1 MAGFLVAAALALVFL
16 VLLVETG
23 NFTVAAL
30 GSFLVW
36 LLLGTVRAAERL
48 MDRYGLFGLVLVLFG
63 VSWLFGGEDDDFDG

>member
-1 MAGFLVAAALALVFL
+1 MAGFVVAAALAFVFL

-23 NFTVAAL
+23 DFTVAVL
-30 GSFLVW
+30 GSSLAW

-48 MDRYGLFGLVLVLFG
+48 MDRYGLFGLVLVLLG